1 LSISG
6 EWFNVDPEAVINQ
19 ALQTGGGPNVS
30 DAYTINGL
38 PGPFYN
44 CSSKGIKTSFYY
56 ARVFIIFQ
64 TYGKYV
70 GNLFIIL
77 MYLDTYNIY
86 IYDLDY
92 DISNFHLYHV
102 RVVID

>member
-1 LSISG
+1 MALIAAVDRNLDLCAWNSYDKCLYSDVTFIFMIVG

-44 CSSKGIKTSFYY
+44 CSSKGMKTSMF
-56 ARVFIIFQ
+56 
-64 TYGKYV
+64 K
-70 GNLFIIL
+70 
-77 MYLDTYNIY
+77 
-86 IYDLDY
+86 
-92 DISNFHLYHV
+92 HWPK
-102 RVVID
+102 